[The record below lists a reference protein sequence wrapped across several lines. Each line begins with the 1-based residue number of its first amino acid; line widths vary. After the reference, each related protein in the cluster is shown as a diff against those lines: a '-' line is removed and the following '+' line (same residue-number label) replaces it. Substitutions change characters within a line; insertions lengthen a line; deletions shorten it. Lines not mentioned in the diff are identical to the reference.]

1 MKVAA
6 SRAIA
11 GLVENVSEVCI
22 IPSPLD
28 RRMVSAVA
36 AAVARAA
43 IETGVARVP
52 MDPAQVGRR
61 AEALVRDLERDACL
75 PS

>member
-1 MKVAA
+1 
-6 SRAIA
+6 
-11 GLVENVSEVCI
+11 VSDVCI

-28 RRMVSAVA
+28 RRVVPAVA

-52 MDPAQVGRR
+52 MDPSEVGRR
-61 AEALVRDLERDACL
+61 AEAMVKNLERDPC
-75 PS
+75 SQF